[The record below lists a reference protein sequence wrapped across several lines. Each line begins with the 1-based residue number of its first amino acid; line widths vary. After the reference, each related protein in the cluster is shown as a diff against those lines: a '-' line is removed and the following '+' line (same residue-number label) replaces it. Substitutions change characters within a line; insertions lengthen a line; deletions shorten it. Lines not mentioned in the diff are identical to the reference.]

1 MKKILTVMLAFILLA
16 IIVGCKVEKDDDKLT
31 IITSNFPSYDFARAI
46 TKDVPKT
53 SVEMLLKPGTE
64 MHDYE
69 PSPKD
74 IIKISKADIFIY
86 VGGESDEW
94 IDDLLDNIDT
104 KKVKVVKLMDLVD
117 TVEEET
123 VEGMEVEEE
132 TDEKE
137 YDEHVWTSPRNAIDI
152 IEALEDI
159 ISKEDEA
166 NSSLYRMNSSVY
178 KAKISDV
185 DEDIRNIVDNSQ
197 NKTLI
202 FADRFPFRYFTD
214 EYGLEYY
221 AAFPGCSDQTE
232 ASSKTISFL
241 INKIKENNIDA
252 IYTIE
257 FSNKKIA
264 NTISKETGAKI
275 YELNSAHNISKEDFD
290 SGKTYYDII
299 NENASVLRESL
310 K

>member
-1 MKKILTVMLAFILLA
+1 MKKILTVMFVFILLA
-16 IIVGCKVEKDDDKLT
+16 FIVGCKAEKDDDKLT

-53 SVEMLLKPGTE
+53 SVEMLLKPGTD
-64 MHDYE
+64 MHNYE

-152 IEALEDI
+152 IESLEDI

-178 KAKISDV
+178 TAKISDV
-185 DEDIRNIVDNSQ
+185 DEEIRNIVDNSKS
-197 NKTLI
+197 KTLI

-241 INKIKENNIDA
+241 INKIKDNNIDA